1 MVGKLIPV
9 LPTYKSI
16 KNVWMIPGKT
26 DQDHSEKG
34 VFRET
39 LAEESLLKKKVFWLW
54 WQKACVE
61 TETESCTGK

>member
-1 MVGKLIPV
+1 
-9 LPTYKSI
+9 
-16 KNVWMIPGKT
+16 MIPGKT